1 MDGTGLYDVLDPDDG
16 PEQSNGQIFDNDGWG
31 HLMIVMEG
39 EPKEIWSLLPY
50 GESEDPR
57 RRTTTIKPNYTAAA
71 KSSNSGSRHNRSETT
86 QNPSGATVVAL
97 AGTFDC
103 GQPTDPKHMSGK
115 PDLNSAACR

>member
-1 MDGTGLYDVLDPDDG
+1 MDGTGLYDVLHPDDG

-39 EPKEIWSLLPY
+39 EPKEIWSLLPTA
-50 GESEDPR
+50 SRKTLR

-71 KSSNSGSRHNRSETT
+71 KSSNSGSRHNKSETT
-86 QNPSGATVVAL
+86 QNPSGATVDAL

-103 GQPTDPKHMSGK
+103 GQPAGPKHMSGT
-115 PDLNSAACR
+115 PT